1 MVSSATLKCSMIL
14 AKIRVVFVT
23 RGALLVVEDGGRDN
37 NYANKPFC
45 SELLEKILKISIRNA
60 TSGYFFS
67 NLLLDGKFRVCQMIS
82 IKMSSEMFKQ
92 ESKTILLK
100 ALTSS
105 IALCTGKG
113 SSSQED
119 VKKENVT
126 IGKFFTKLTSTL
138 VKKGWSTKNLRIVPE

>member
-1 MVSSATLKCSMIL
+1 MIL
-14 AKIRVVFVT
+14 AKIRVIFVT

-45 SELLEKILKISIRNA
+45 SELLKKILKISIWNA
-60 TSGYFFS
+60 TSDYFFS
-67 NLLLDGKFRVCQMIS
+67 NLLLDGKFRICQMIS

-105 IALCTGKG
+105 SAGKG
-113 SSSQED
+113 S
-119 VKKENVT
+119 
-126 IGKFFTKLTSTL
+126 
-138 VKKGWSTKNLRIVPE
+138 